1 MFNSL
6 RYTKALEEAGVAR
19 NQAEAHVGIMADMM
33 GSHFATTQDMK
44 DLRVELTQDMEK
56 LRTDLRQDFYKV
68 SQDLVAIHN
77 KMDNLEYRLT
87 IKLGGLLAGSIALAA
102 TVMTLIIKL
111 V

>member
-1 MFNSL
+1 M
-6 RYTKALEEAGVAR
+6 AR

-56 LRTDLRQDFYKV
+56 LRTDLRQDMAQLRSDLMQEIYQV
-68 SQDLVAIHN
+68 NQDLVTIHN